1 MENFHF
7 KNLQILLGLNLKKSQ
22 YQYTLPIN
30 LFVSIVWNITNVNAV
45 NQTQYNDH
53 LVFHV
58 INHPVVVMNVRFA

>member
-45 NQTQYNDH
+45 NQTQYNDL

-58 INHPVVVMNVRFA
+58 INHPVVVMNDRFA